1 MKEYF
6 PYIAT
11 ILCSIFSGFASY
23 LASRRQAKADLQ
35 KIQKQYELE
44 IEMERE
50 KFHHEKE
57 KMELE
62 HKHQL
67 ELMQKE
73 TENKL
78 GTELVSTITK
88 EYMNTPE
95 AKEAMRQS
103 VSKSKNNGRKR
114 R

>member
-50 KFHHEKE
+50 KFQHEKE

-62 HKHQL
+62 HQHQL

-73 TENKL
+73 RDNKV
-78 GTELVSTITK
+78 GIDIISTVTK

-95 AKEAMRQS
+95 AKAAIRQS
-103 VSKSKNNGRKR
+103 VSKPRKKRGTR